1 MRRSSEGVWRRYAA
15 AGDLVPIVLLWVLS
29 ALVLFPLLQ
38 RSGWVIGH
46 ERNRYP
52 ILLDHFREVF
62 LQGQLYPRWLP
73 RLDGGYGYPTFVF
86 YQPGFF
92 FFALPFALLP
102 LDPLSVLK
110 LVVWALFSIG
120 ASGVYYLC
128 REVSD
133 RKLALASAVLFL
145 LTPFLFVD
153 LYVRNDLSELMAMVL
168 GPWPLFFALRL
179 DRRVRQGC
187 GALSLVGLAAALT
200 LLILSHPAVALFAVP
215 LWGAIAVY
223 ASSYG
228 PASARKAV
236 WLRLAIGFA
245 AALVASS
252 PYWLTVFR
260 MQRYANMEGLGTG
273 YYLAS
278 AHLVPWPE
286 FLSNAWGFGDALP
299 RDGRD
304 PMPLPLGLFHA
315 LLAVVGVILGRRS
328 RVVRAAFVAYLLVV
342 VLMSTSGEVFWNLPV
357 DSIRRVQFPWRLLT
371 LTATLQPLCMAGLGS
386 IRRQVYGARM
396 TVIAPAL
403 LLSSLLWYREQFFPQ
418 EGSVPLQEEIARR
431 RARDLSSWQRYA
443 ALDEFRPK
451 SVHGRPLS
459 PRGTTP
465 LLEVGREASATP
477 ASTST
482 ESHLRYQIDSGGPV
496 EVTLHQ
502 SYLPGWRVRIDGR
515 DVPREDLEVRLTEEG
530 WMRVSIPPGRHS
542 LDALYDGPPGWRWQV
557 IVCLL
562 GVGAFGAFGFREWR
576 RRPKG
581 EALASTNAQ

>member
-1 MRRSSEGVWRRYAA
+1 MRRWSQGVWKRYAV
-15 AGDLVPIVLLWVLS
+15 AGELVQIALLCVLS
-29 ALVLFPLLQ
+29 ALVLVPLLH
-38 RSGWVIGH
+38 RSGWIIGH

-92 FFALPFALLP
+92 FFSLPFALLP
-102 LDPLSVLK
+102 IDSLSVLK

-133 RKLALASAVLFL
+133 RKLALACAVLFL

-179 DRRVRQGC
+179 DRQVRQGC
-187 GALSLVGLAAALT
+187 GAASLVGLAASLT
-200 LLILSHPAVALFAVP
+200 LLLLSHPAVALFAVP

-223 ASSYG
+223 ASSHG
-228 PASARKAV
+228 SASERKAV

-245 AALVASS
+245 VAVLASS

-260 MQRYANMEGLGTG
+260 MQEHANMEDLGKG
-273 YYLAS
+273 YYLPS
-278 AHLVPWPE
+278 AHLVQWPDY
-286 FLSNAWGFGDALP
+286 FSNAWGFGDALP
-299 RDGRD
+299 RGGHDA
-304 PMPLPLGLFHA
+304 MPIPLGLLHA
-315 LLAVVGVILGRRS
+315 LLAIVGAFLGWRL
-328 RVVRAAFVAYLLVV
+328 RVVRAAFVAYLSLV
-342 VLMSTSGEVFWNLPV
+342 VLMSTLGERFWNLPV
-357 DSIRRVQFPWRLLT
+357 ESIRRVQFPWRLLA

-386 IRRQVYGARM
+386 VRRQVYGARM
-396 TVIAPAL
+396 TVVAPAL
-403 LLSSLLWYREQFFPQ
+403 LLLAVLWYRQQFLPQ
-418 EGSVPLQEEIARR
+418 EGSVPLQAEIARR
-431 RARDLSSWQRYA
+431 RARDLASWQRFA

-451 SVHGRPLS
+451 SVLERPPS

-482 ESHLRYQIDSGGPV
+482 ESHLRYQIDSDEPV

-515 DVPREDLEVRLTEEG
+515 DVPREVLEVRLTKEG
-530 WMRVSIPPGRHS
+530 WMRVSLPAGSHNF
-542 LDALYDGPPGWRWQV
+542 DALYDGPPGWRWQA

-562 GVGAFGAFGFREWR
+562 GLGAFGAFCLREWR

-581 EALASTNAQ
+581 GALVGTDAQ